1 MNQKVKVL
9 HLITMLELGGA
20 QQNTLY
26 TVSHLNKN
34 YFDAYLGS
42 GPGGILTNEAYSL
55 LNDKFHIIPHLIR
68 EINPIYDLAAL
79 FELIFYIK
87 KIKPMII
94 HTHSSKA
101 GILGRTAAYLTG
113 VPIIIHS
120 IHGYGFTKYQNII
133 KFHLLKFA
141 EKIVS
146 KYTTHFICVSEANKK
161 QGIEYKLFD
170 NNKVSLIRSG
180 IELNLFRGV
189 DGKKIRQEFS
199 IEEEQP
205 LVSMIACFKP
215 QKAPSDFIKVAELVH
230 KQKPQVRF
238 MLVGD
243 GVLKNDIQ
251 KMIEEK
257 NLKECVFLTGWRR
270 DIPQILAA
278 ADIIVL
284 TSLWEGLPRTIIEA
298 IASKKPIVATKVDGT
313 ADIIQ
318 DGYNGFLAQ
327 PHDIETIASKIIT
340 LLEDK
345 ALYNK
350 FIHNSQAILNEFDI
364 NLMVEQQEKLYLEL
378 IKNFKT
384 YDPS

>member
-350 FIHNSQAILNEFDI
+350 FIHNSQAVLNEFDI

>member
-378 IKNFKT
+378 IKSFKT